1 MKAVLQRVSSASVRV
16 DGVVVGA
23 CGPGLLVL
31 LGVLK
36 GDGPAQAAALAE
48 KVAHWR
54 CFPVVDPACP
64 AAIGAGRMA
73 VSVLERGF
81 EVLVVSQVTLAA
93 DGRKGR
99 RPSLD
104 LAAPPELGLAL
115 YEAFVA
121 HLEGLG
127 LRTARGRFGALMEVE
142 LVNHGPLTFTL
153 EEPPQV
159 LA

>member
-1 MKAVLQRVSSASVRV
+1 MKAVLQRVSCASVRV
-16 DGVVVGA
+16 DGELVGA

-36 GDGPAQAAALAE
+36 GDGPAEAARLAD
-48 KVAHWR
+48 KIAQWR
-54 CFPVVDPACP
+54 CFPPADPAQP
-64 AAIGAGRMA
+64 GAIGAGKMS
-73 VSVLERGF
+73 VSVLDRGL

-104 LAAPPELGLAL
+104 LAAPPELGEQL

-121 HLEGLG
+121 HLAGLG
-127 LRTARGRFGALMEVE
+127 LRTARGRFGALMEVQ
-142 LVNHGPLTFTL
+142 LTNHGPLTF
-153 EEPPQV
+153 V
-159 LA
+159 L